1 MTAAVH
7 RLLVLDDQPEAAAV
21 RAFVA
26 SGAWRNAA
34 AFQRL
39 ATRNPRYEVYAFDL
53 PGAGTPCILKIAQAT
68 PAGHRFARRL
78 EALVSHLAHDPARRA
93 LRGARRL
100 AQNGIPTFRPLA
112 CWTARRG
119 GIFRDSFLLYAQIP
133 AGHSLKD
140 YKLGATGLEPA
151 ANARAFDALVA
162 PLADLVADLHRRGLR
177 HDDLAC
183 GNFLVGTDGGLRL
196 IDVDHVQTARLRRWP
211 RLKRCFDLNDLRRLD
226 LDDVRMDA
234 FLRRYLGAD
243 DAPGWRRVFAFW
255 RAGGNR
261 PFRWLR
267 RRLGLRRASVRA

>member
-26 SGAWRNAA
+26 SGAWRDVA
-34 AFQRL
+34 AFQL
-39 ATRNPRYEVYAFDL
+39 IATRNPRYEAYAFPL
-53 PGAGTPCILKIAQAT
+53 PDVGTPCILKIAQAA
-68 PAGHRFARRL
+68 PKAHRLARRL
-78 EALVSHLAHDPARRA
+78 EALVSHLARDPSRRA
-93 LRGARRL
+93 LRGARLL
-100 AQNGIPTFRPLA
+100 AQNGLPTLRPLA

-119 GIFRDSFLLYAQIP
+119 GFFRDSFFLYTRIP
-133 AGHSLKD
+133 ARHSLKD
-140 YKLGATGLEPA
+140 YKLGTTGLPPA
-151 ANARAFDALVA
+151 ENARALDAFVA
-162 PLADLVADLHRRGLR
+162 PLAELVAELHRRGLR

-183 GNFLVGTDGGLRL
+183 GNFLVGADGALYL
-196 IDVDHVQTARLRRWP
+196 VDVDHVHAARLRRWP

-226 LDDVRMDA
+226 LDGARLDV

-243 DAPGWRRVFAFW
+243 DSPGWRRAFAFW

-267 RRLGLRRASVRA
+267 RRLGLRRGSDR

>member
-7 RLLVLDDQPEAAAV
+7 RLLVAEDAPEAAAV

-26 SGAWRNAA
+26 SGAWRETA

-39 ATRNPRYEVYAFDL
+39 ATRNPRYEVYAFEL
-53 PGAGTPCILKIAQAT
+53 PGAGTPCILKIAQAA
-68 PAGHRFARRL
+68 PAGHRGARRL

-93 LRGARRL
+93 LRGARLL
-100 AQNGIPTFRPLA
+100 AQNGLPTFRPLA

-119 GIFRDSFLLYAQIP
+119 GFFRDSFFLYARIP
-133 AGHSLKD
+133 ARHSLKD
-140 YKLGATGLEPA
+140 YKLGTTGLPPA
-151 ANARAFDALVA
+151 ENARAFDALVA
-162 PLADLVADLHRRGLR
+162 PLAELVAGLHRRGLR

-183 GNFLVGTDGGLRL
+183 GNFLVDAEGRLQL
-196 IDVDHVQTARLRRWP
+196 IDVDHVRAARLRRP
-211 RLKRCFDLNDLRRLD
+211 RWLKRCFDLNDLRRLD

-234 FLRRYLGAD
+234 FLRRYLGAND
-243 DAPGWRRVFAFW
+243 SPGWRRVLAFW

-267 RRLGLRRASVRA
+267 RRLGLRRASARA